1 MASINQQITS
11 DIKLLQKKLRSVGKM
26 PARYLLGLGV
36 LGVVTIGMLVGL
48 VASRQTTE
56 DRSQAT
62 GGGPKFY
69 LTKPADPMNI
79 TSVVLPRETDP
90 PTFTPVTD
98 IQVMA
103 TAGRPV
109 TSFSF
114 VARLTNGAGDR
125 LSVEQ
130 ADRTWEQFEFTFN
143 PKVSATD
150 TIQEKLYQV
159 GSPADMVGAKLFAG
173 TIGQQVAT
181 VQNTVWD
188 PVRLG
193 SFTFTPVANQPDVQL
208 HLIPVAGRPEA
219 NSLYLKGSLI
229 NSADGEEQIA
239 PENLIGPFTIRN
251 PFYVDPNAPPATAT
265 PTPGVNGDIGV
276 VPIMQLVNDR
286 WQSLPTTFDFTD
298 FAGTELLPKYLR
310 TEISQAN
317 VFSPWWRESTSVGFR
332 MRVRMANG
340 NYRAVIP
347 LEGQINPNTTELV
360 QWMPDGSYSGGTGK
374 LFAKWKVVSQ
384 GDNVYIEIPTTLTTG
399 VANLANPGQRL
410 LFEPGD
416 TLEVRANVHMQNYPN
431 PGVSRTCKVDGTIV
445 EAPIGNPTSQVEI
458 GPCRNNSAFRVVW
471 ASADAT
477 PSVTPSSTPTLT
489 PTSTPGQNTPAD
501 LVPTFFDTPT
511 SVSVNQSFPV
521 NIRVS
526 NVGGT
531 MTPNPVTVILYRN
544 DVEIYRT
551 TRQATVSPNESY
563 TITRNEVS
571 ATAGTLNYRAR
582 VIMSGEYL
590 TSNNIA
596 TTSVVVSTT
605 PPSSTPTLT
614 PTPTSSENPATFS
627 CPVFSIDPTLTW
639 PMPIAPYD
647 ITSRELTVFTF
658 DSTAPPAVRRWARI
672 VHDSTNQVACNSSF
686 FELRYVPASFS
697 NRVIGKLGLPDPVTG
712 IQSRCGLQAGI
723 YRLQVMYELSD
734 GTTKA
739 CRSSNSLTV
748 QPDPG

>member
-11 DIKLLQKKLRSVGKM
+11 DIQLLQKKLRSMGKM

-48 VASRQTTE
+48 VASRQLTD
-56 DRSQAT
+56 DRSEAS
-62 GGGPKFY
+62 GGGTKFY

-193 SFTFTPVANQPDVQL
+193 SFTFTPVANQSDVQL
-208 HLIPVAGRPEA
+208 QLIPVAGRPEA
-219 NSLYLKGSLI
+219 NSLHLKGSLI

-251 PFYVDPNAPPATAT
+251 PYYVDPNAPSASPT

-286 WQSLPTTFDFTD
+286 WQSLPTAFDFTD

-317 VFSPWWRESTSVGFR
+317 VFAPWWRESTSVGFR
-332 MRVRMANG
+332 MRVKDGDTG

-374 LFAKWKVVSQ
+374 LFAKWKAVSQ

-416 TLEVRANVHMQNYPN
+416 TLEMRANVHMQNYPN
-431 PGVSRTCKVDGTIV
+431 PGVSRTCKVEGTIV

-458 GPCRNNSAFRVVW
+458 GPCRNNSAFRVLW
-471 ASADAT
+471 ASGAIT
-477 PSVTPSSTPTLT
+477 PSVTPSVTPSLAPTATLT
-489 PTSTPGQNTPAD
+489 PTAT
-501 LVPTFFDTPT
+501 VTPT
-511 SVSVNQSFPV
+511 V
-521 NIRVS
+521 
-526 NVGGT
+526 
-531 MTPNPVTVILYRN
+531 
-544 DVEIYRT
+544 
-551 TRQATVSPNESY
+551 
-563 TITRNEVS
+563 
-571 ATAGTLNYRAR
+571 
-582 VIMSGEYL
+582 
-590 TSNNIA
+590 
-596 TTSVVVSTT
+596 
-605 PPSSTPTLT
+605 TLT

-658 DSTAPPAVRRWARI
+658 DSTAPPAVHRWARM
-672 VHDSTNQVACNSSF
+672 VVDSTGQVACSSNY
-686 FELRYVPASFS
+686 FELRYAPATFS
-697 NRVIGKLGLPDPVTG
+697 NRVLGKLGLPDPVTG
-712 IQSRCGLQAGI
+712 IQPRCSLQSGE
-723 YRLQVMYELSD
+723 YRLQVLYELED
-734 GTTKA
+734 GTIQT
-739 CRSSNSLTV
+739 CRSFNSLTV